1 MNSNNIRK
9 GVKTMKYQIIGA
21 SKMTKETKKGK
32 HFRQICVMN
41 PNPPADFLGINAEII
56 TLWDSTLEVLS
67 VETVDGLIFANNE
80 KNYYIDIDYTA
91 SGWINSAR
99 VYNG

>member
-1 MNSNNIRK
+1 
-9 GVKTMKYQIIGA
+9 MKYQIIGA
-21 SKMTKETKKGK
+21 SKVTKETKKGK
-32 HFRQICVMN
+32 HYRSICVLN
-41 PNPPADFLGINAEII
+41 TAPVKDYDGLRAEML
-56 TLWDSTLEVLS
+56 TLWDNALEVLS
-67 VETVDGLIFANNE
+67 IETIDGLLFADNG

>member
-1 MNSNNIRK
+1 
-9 GVKTMKYQIIGA
+9 MKYQIIGA
-21 SKMTKETKKGK
+21 SKLTKETKKGK

-41 PNPPADFLGINAEII
+41 PNPPADFIGISAEII
-56 TLWDSTLEVLS
+56 TLWDNALEVLS
-67 VETVDGLIFANNE
+67 VETVTGAIYANDD
-80 KNYYIDIDYTA
+80 KNYYIDIDYTP